1 MDGTQS
7 LVIVLEGSNT
17 LTKLYFSKRA
27 GYVENWGIGMETFL
41 DSIPIDDN
49 IGKEVVLSLKTNYD
63 NSNKFFTDSNGL

>member
-1 MDGTQS
+1 
-7 LVIVLEGSNT
+7 
-17 LTKLYFSKRA
+17 
-27 GYVENWGIGMETFL
+27 METFL